1 MDSSVDAYSS
11 SLFEW
16 TNICLKFNYIILQEV
31 SGSKPQE
38 DVVDRSKSIIETS
51 GKMFACWD
59 FLQNL
64 RTSFVESLVV
74 KAIALA
80 SINL

>member
-1 MDSSVDAYSS
+1 MDSSVDTYSS

-16 TNICLKFNYIILQEV
+16 TIICLKLNYIILQEV
-31 SGSKPQE
+31 SGSEPQE
-38 DVVDRSKSIIETS
+38 HVVDRSKSIIETS
-51 GKMFACWD
+51 GKMFASWD

-64 RTSFVESLVV
+64 RTSCVESLVV

-80 SINL
+80 LINL